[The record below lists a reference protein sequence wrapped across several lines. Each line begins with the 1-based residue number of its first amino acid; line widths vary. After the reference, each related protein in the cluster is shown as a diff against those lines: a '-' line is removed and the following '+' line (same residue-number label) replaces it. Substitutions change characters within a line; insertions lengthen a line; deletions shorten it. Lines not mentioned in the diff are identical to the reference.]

1 MKVCCIVRQAITW
14 LNQHFESILD
24 YDREEDF
31 LSTVKWRNMTSTP
44 WSDFIFLVATFFNYI
59 WLFLWTLG
67 VKWLW
72 KNEIVF
78 ELFGQFLL
86 NPFYAT
92 DLFQYSLKTSENQRF
107 SDVFRGYRK
116 RPVAWNGLIEE
127 PNFWFSLIEL
137 LKMIRVRSSQNLLV
151 MVILQRE
158 VLKQLVF
165 RNFVSKLAT
174 LRNFILRLV
183 VTCKR
188 IPAQKNFYN
197 EKLDTSKA
205 TVRATH
211 FWKFPK
217 KTLEVESFK

>member
-1 MKVCCIVRQAITW
+1 
-14 LNQHFESILD
+14 
-24 YDREEDF
+24 
-31 LSTVKWRNMTSTP
+31 
-44 WSDFIFLVATFFNYI
+44 
-59 WLFLWTLG
+59 
-67 VKWLW
+67 
-72 KNEIVF
+72 
-78 ELFGQFLL
+78 
-86 NPFYAT
+86 
-92 DLFQYSLKTSENQRF
+92 
-107 SDVFRGYRK
+107 
-116 RPVAWNGLIEE
+116 
-127 PNFWFSLIEL
+127 
-137 LKMIRVRSSQNLLV
+137 MIRVRSSQNLLV

-211 FWKFPK
+211 F
-217 KTLEVESFK
+217 